1 MKNLSNILKKIK
13 GKVIKEVICGGSN
26 GSIIVITTE
35 NSISLTIDSVWR
47 LTNDNTVLVSW
58 DEKDNST
65 KSNFV
70 KELSKLENDTIE
82 SFELSSFYDITLKF
96 ISGKTLFTL
105 CDINKYY
112 NEEYYDNN
120 WVICDESLNYCIC
133 ITKELQEKFEV
144 FDPSIV

>member
-13 GKVIKEVICGGSN
+13 GEAIDEVVCGGSN
-26 GSIIVITTE
+26 GSIIVIITE

-96 ISGKTLFTL
+96 KSGKTLFVL

-112 NEEYYDNN
+112 AECYDNN
-120 WVICDESLNYCIC
+120 WIICDESLNYCIC
-133 ITKELQEKFEV
+133 VTKELREKFEV
-144 FDPSIV
+144 YDPSIV